1 MYILGLH
8 TGHDASACLFKNNEL
23 VAFCKE
29 ERLNRVKN
37 DGGFFD
43 LQSVDEVLRIVGI
56 NRSDLGAVALTRL
69 QIPLSAYKNSV
80 LNLNNIK
87 EKY

>member
-37 DGGFFD
+37 DGGF
-43 LQSVDEVLRIVGI
+43 
-56 NRSDLGAVALTRL
+56 
-69 QIPLSAYKNSV
+69 
-80 LNLNNIK
+80 LNYNQ
-87 EKY
+87 